1 MQETVF
7 FHRPSRTLILAD
19 LIENFETNKFA
30 SCLWANIMKLTGI
43 SSPDGKAPADWRA
56 TFKDKTAARESL
68 AQIRAWQPEKTILA
82 HGRCYENNAMEELQR
97 AFRWL
102 D

>member
-1 MQETVF
+1 MQETMF
-7 FHRPSRTLILAD
+7 FHRLSRTLILAD
-19 LIENFETNKFA
+19 LIENFETDKFG

-68 AQIRAWQPEKTILA
+68 AQILAWQPEKSFWLTDA
-82 HGRCYENNAMEELQR
+82 ATKTMPWKNYEEL
-97 AFRWL
+97 L
-102 D
+102 DG

>member
-56 TFKDKTAARESL
+56 TFKDKTTARESL
-68 AQIRAWQPEKTILA
+68 AQILCMATGKNHFGSRALLRKQCN
-82 HGRCYENNAMEELQR
+82 GRITKS
-97 AFRWL
+97 F
-102 D
+102 

>member
-1 MQETVF
+1 MTALLCLLCWRAPPDASPLARALSWGR
-7 FHRPSRTLILAD
+7 HR
-19 LIENFETNKFA
+19 
-30 SCLWANIMKLTGI
+30 G
-43 SSPDGKAPADWRA
+43 A

-68 AQIRAWQPEKTILA
+68 AQILAWQPEKIFLA
-82 HGRCYENNAMEELQR
+82 HGRCYENNAMEELRR